1 MKRLTLREITDK
13 IFFDKKLA
21 NGGTATGDA
30 LKNFYISQF
39 KNFKQIIHIIDLDD
53 EIEYLKQSDSYSF
66 AEVDVEF
73 WIEMLMEFT
82 GKYVPLRR
90 ADFKAAENAFIVRIY
105 EGVIDTFRNCDVS
118 AEVLQQVAYK
128 MNNRLNYP
136 VCKQCTI
143 IENMQNRWNE
153 LIRKRL
159 DTFSLS
165 IRELE
170 RCQWLIAMESDFQL
184 FIEKWDDLF
193 GIMKELRSEELN
205 NKAEQESRDMSKD
218 ECLAAEVDWAI
229 VERFY
234 DLVMEDERYQKLL
247 SEYNGI
253 LGRPKER
260 KIPRSEIRDI
270 LNKGDDEKVIP
281 NKKPFVDK
289 KLENRFAEVSKKLG
303 ERYEELRQSVIKE
316 MFPDIFNRIIAVESK
331 EQEMDFSFLMPV
343 DELLK
348 KAMDEQKE
356 DWEFNIKMNCSQHI
370 ELPQID
376 IEKLNKQLEKFS
388 GL

>member
-1 MKRLTLREITDK
+1 MKHLTLREITDK
-13 IFFDKKLA
+13 IYFDKKLA
-21 NGGTATGDA
+21 DGGTATDDA

-66 AEVDVEF
+66 AEIDVEF

-82 GKYVPLRR
+82 GKFVPLRR
-90 ADFKAAENAFIVRIY
+90 ADFKATENAFIVRIY

-118 AEVLQQVAYK
+118 TEVLQQVAYK

-136 VCKQCTI
+136 ICKQCTI
-143 IENMQNRWNE
+143 IEDMQNRWNE

-159 DTFSLS
+159 DTFTLS

-218 ECLAAEVDWAI
+218 ECLAADVDWAI
-229 VERFY
+229 GERLY

-253 LGRPKER
+253 LGRPEER
-260 KIPRSEIRDI
+260 KIPRSEIRDV
-270 LNKGDDEKVIP
+270 LNKEDDEKVIP

-289 KLENRFAEVSKKLG
+289 KLEKRFAEVSKKLG
-303 ERYEELRQSVIKE
+303 ERYEEFRQFVIKE
-316 MFPDIFNRIIAVESK
+316 MFPDIFNQIIAVESK

-356 DWEFNIKMNCSQHI
+356 DWEFNIKMNCRQHV

>member
-1 MKRLTLREITDK
+1 MKHLTLREITDK
-13 IFFDKKLA
+13 IYFDKKLA
-21 NGGTATGDA
+21 DGGTATDDA

-66 AEVDVEF
+66 AEIDVEF

-82 GKYVPLRR
+82 GKFVPLRR
-90 ADFKAAENAFIVRIY
+90 ADFKATENAFIVRIY

-118 AEVLQQVAYK
+118 TEVLQQVAYK

-136 VCKQCTI
+136 ICKQCTI
-143 IENMQNRWNE
+143 IEDMQNRWNE

-159 DTFSLS
+159 DTFTLS

-229 VERFY
+229 GERLY

-253 LGRPKER
+253 LGRPEER
-260 KIPRSEIRDI
+260 KIPRSEIRDV
-270 LNKGDDEKVIP
+270 LNKEDDEKVIP

-289 KLENRFAEVSKKLG
+289 KLEKRFAEVSKKLG
-303 ERYEELRQSVIKE
+303 ERYEEFRQFVIKE
-316 MFPDIFNRIIAVESK
+316 MFPDIFNQIIAVESK

-356 DWEFNIKMNCSQHI
+356 DWEFNIKMNCRQHV

>member
-1 MKRLTLREITDK
+1 MKRLTLHEITNK
-13 IFFDKKLA
+13 IYFDKKLA
-21 NGGTATGDA
+21 NGGTATSDA

-53 EIEYLKQSDSYSF
+53 EIEYLKQGDLYSF

-73 WIEMLMEFT
+73 WIEMLMEYT
-82 GKYVPLRR
+82 GKFVPLRKI
-90 ADFKAAENAFIVRIY
+90 DYKATENAFIVRIY
-105 EGVIDTFRNCDVS
+105 EGMIDTFRNCDAS
-118 AEVLQQVAYK
+118 TKVLQQVAYK
-128 MNNRLNYP
+128 MNNQLNYP
-136 VCKQCTI
+136 LCKQCTI
-143 IENMQNRWNE
+143 IEDMQNRWNK

-159 DTFSLS
+159 DTFTLS

-170 RCQWLIAMESDFQL
+170 RCQWLIAMESDFRL

-205 NKAEQESRDMSKD
+205 NKAKQASRNMSKD
-218 ECLAAEVDWAI
+218 KCLAAEVDWAI
-229 VERFY
+229 AETFY
-234 DLVMEDERYQKLL
+234 NLIMKDKKYQKLL

-253 LGRPKER
+253 LGRSEER
-260 KIPRSEIRDI
+260 KMPRSEIRDV

-281 NKKPFVDK
+281 GRKSFIDK
-289 KLENRFAEVSKKLG
+289 NLEKRFAEVSRNLG

-316 MFPDIFNRIIAVESK
+316 MFPDTFDQIIAVESK
-331 EQEMDFSFLMPV
+331 TQEMDFLFLMPV

-348 KAMDEQKE
+348 KAMEEQKE
-356 DWEFNIKMNCSQHI
+356 YWEFNMKMNCSQHI

-376 IEKLNKQLEKFS
+376 IEKLYKQLEKLS